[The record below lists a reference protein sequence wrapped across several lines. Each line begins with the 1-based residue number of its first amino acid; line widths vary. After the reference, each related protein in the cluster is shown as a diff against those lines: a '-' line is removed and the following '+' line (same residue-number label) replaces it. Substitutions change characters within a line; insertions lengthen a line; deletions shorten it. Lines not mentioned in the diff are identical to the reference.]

1 MSDKIYIKFVV
12 AIGVLAIL
20 LAFLGVNFVTS
31 ISALSSAKGNVWDVV
46 KNTGPDYIERHAST
60 VAKPMNYAGPD
71 WIERHSSTV
80 VKPMNYAD
88 TDVTGVAVKIAPVFD
103 VTGAVVSD
111 PTGTMSSVIDP

>member
-12 AIGVLAIL
+12 AIGVLVIL

-46 KNTGPDYIERHAST
+46 KNTGPDYIERRLST
-60 VAKPMNYAGPD
+60 VAKPTNYAGPD
-71 WIERHSSTV
+71 WIERHLLTAA
-80 VKPMNYAD
+80 KPMNDAD
-88 TDVTGVAVKIAPVFD
+88 AGATVVDVKIAPVFD